1 MSSCTCTCCPDTSEI
16 GSYISNLGCSCS
28 CTGIGANF
36 MPYNYFTFCNTSN
49 EPDYSKGS
57 INLNLKND
65 NGEILASTTCI
76 PGKLDTNLLKNGDY
90 IVPTIIKTFELLK
103 SVSYVN
109 SIIEKI
115 KYNLTAFNVAIWLE
129 QSITE
134 YTTNLAQQVFAGT
147 LSVDEFNKSVANYS
161 KSIADKVPDNYSF
174 ILNKVDKAIND
185 NLHILTDKP
194 IVTNSS
200 CGCSKPDK
208 EPCGCKH

>member
-1 MSSCTCTCCPDTSEI
+1 MSSD
-16 GSYISNLGCSCS
+16 SCS
-28 CTGIGANF
+28 CNCSSCSSTDCEACTGTGS
-36 MPYNYFTFCNTSN
+36 CG
-49 EPDYSKGS
+49 ECDGVCQYSCVMDPEAYISYYPPGS
-57 INLNLKND
+57 IDLILKNKT
-65 NGEILASTTCI
+65 GVTLATTTCV
-76 PGKLDTNLLKNGDY
+76 PGKLDTNLLENGDY
-90 IVPTIIKTFELLK
+90 INVTIIKTFELLK
-103 SVSYVN
+103 TIKYNN
-109 SIIEKI
+109 SIIENI
-115 KYNLTAFNVAIWLE
+115 KYNLTASNVAFWLE

-194 IVTNSS
+194 IVTDSS